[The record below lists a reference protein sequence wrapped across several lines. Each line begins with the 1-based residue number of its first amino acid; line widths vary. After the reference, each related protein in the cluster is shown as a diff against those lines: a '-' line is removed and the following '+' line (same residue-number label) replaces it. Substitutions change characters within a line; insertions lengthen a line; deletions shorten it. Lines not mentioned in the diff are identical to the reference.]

1 MNSQN
6 VMENQ
11 LPSVLQTNATD
22 ENQSSQIESVIQEAD
37 NHSWVSNRFGKSKW
51 VVAKKGSALAT
62 DGMLIWKTKWD
73 SYDPAQDRF
82 CSFVR
87 TCGGVNLIKNC
98 RLYVGGRLVSETREV
113 GQKMALDNSF
123 IPYDARCEIIDEKLN
138 GNHKYYYNANGLLNL
153 ADDKTHAQVG
163 FRSPTADESATLE
176 CGVRLD
182 ELFPVLKDTML
193 PSTLNGEIIVE
204 LDWEGVWGECMVES
218 GQVAFT
224 ADERSFEVVRPR
236 LHLDYITF
244 ADDVANAL
252 TAQINSAEGMTIPY
266 RQQVLVSAN
275 LPAIGANDVI
285 TRNDIELGF
294 SGRSVMKIYVQKVS
308 NHVNPLLCNTRS
320 DGLLQE
326 NLQLVVNNRNLFDR
340 DVNQVSE
347 MYSYLGQ
354 TADKPAYLLCG
365 SYNQVGQFAANNII
379 ANGVNGPQIGGATA
393 LTPSAVVQ
401 NNLQGRQRYLGINLA
416 KVRGNG
422 NDTPANS
429 IQVGE
434 APMVLRLGHSSASG
448 GTNETTL
455 DNSAESKGAVRL
467 NVWVECVKALIIR
480 NGVLDTI
487 NM

>member
-1 MNSQN
+1 MNSSN
-6 VMENQ
+6 MMTNQ

-37 NHSWVSNRFGKSKW
+37 NHSWVQNRFGKSKW

-62 DGMLIWKTKWD
+62 DGMLLWKTKWN
-73 SYDPAQDRF
+73 SYAGGTDRY

-123 IPYDARCEIIDEKLN
+123 IPYDARCEIMDEKLN
-138 GNHKYYYNANGLLNL
+138 GNHKYYYDDAGLLHL
-153 ADDKTHAQVG
+153 ADDKSHAQVG

-176 CGVRLD
+176 CAVRLD

-204 LDWEGVWGECMVES
+204 IDWEGVWGEVMVES
-218 GQVAFT
+218 GQTAFT
-224 ADERSFEVVRPR
+224 ATERIFEVIRPR

-244 ADDVANAL
+244 ADEVANAL
-252 TAQINSAEGMTIPY
+252 TAQINSPEGMTIPY

-275 LPAIGANDVI
+275 LPAIQNDVV

-294 SGRSVMKIYVQKVS
+294 SGRSVMKVYVQKVS
-308 NHVNPLLCNTRS
+308 NHVNPLLCNSRS

-365 SYNQVGQFAANNII
+365 SYNQVGQFAENNIM
-379 ANGVNGPQIGGATA
+379 ANGVNNPQIGGAVA
-393 LTPSAVVQ
+393 FTPSAVVQ
-401 NNLQGRQRYLGINLA
+401 TNLQGRQRYLGINLA

-448 GTNETTL
+448 GSNETTL
-455 DNSAESKGAVRL
+455 NNSAESRGAVHL
-467 NVWVECVKALIIR
+467 NIWVECVKSLIIR

>member
-37 NHSWVSNRFGKSKW
+37 NHSWVANRFGKSKW

-62 DGMLIWKTKWD
+62 DGMLLWKTKWA
-73 SYDPAQDRF
+73 SYDGAQDRF

-138 GNHKYYYNANGLLNL
+138 GNHKYYYDATGLLHL
-153 ADDKTHAQVG
+153 SDDKTHAQVG
-163 FRSPTADESATLE
+163 FRSPTATESATLE
-176 CGVRLD
+176 CAVRLD

-193 PSTLNGEIIVE
+193 PSTLDGQIIVE
-204 LDWEGVWGECMVES
+204 IDWEGVWAECMVES

-224 ADERSFEVVRPR
+224 ATERSFEVVRPR

-244 ADDVANAL
+244 ADEVANAL
-252 TAQINSAEGMTIPY
+252 TAQINSPEGMTIPY
-266 RQQVLVSAN
+266 RQQVLVSSN
-275 LPAIGANDVI
+275 LPAIANDVV

-294 SGRSVMKIYVQKVS
+294 SGRSVMKVYVQKVS
-308 NHVNPLLCNTRS
+308 NNVNAILCNSRS

-340 DVNQVSE
+340 DVTQVSE

-365 SYNQVGQFAANNII
+365 SYNQVGQFGANNII
-379 ANGVNGPQIGGATA
+379 SDSVNNPQIGGDTA
-393 LTPSAVVQ
+393 LTPATGVQ
-401 NNLQGRQRYLGINLA
+401 GALQGRQRYLGINLA

-455 DNSAESKGAVRL
+455 NNSAESRGAVHL

-487 NM
+487 NL